1 MFKNKRILFLAMG
14 GKNWIGGLYYVK
26 NVIYTLIHTNE
37 LGEHSKIYILVKRE
51 NYDLFKKFQKYNF
64 VQIILFKDSILN
76 KVFRK
81 LSNKLKLDI
90 ELLYAVKKHK
100 IDLIFPVTGHPNMFL
115 KNKSVFWIP
124 DFQHF
129 FYPQF
134 FTKET
139 LQGRDSLHKYIA
151 RQPNYLVLSSED
163 AKNSFAKFYPDHLN
177 TIKIIKFQSD
187 LEDEVGRLTDSFVEN
202 TLNKYNITG
211 KYAILCNQFF
221 NHKNHL
227 VAFKAINYIKQE
239 KGQDICLICTG
250 NNQPVNNNKKHIEDL
265 NQYIKDNHLEKDIKI
280 LGLIPRMDQLALI
293 KASCVLVQPSLFEG
307 WGTSVEDAKWFH
319 KKMILSD
326 INVHYEQKNE
336 DCVIFHR
343 TDFKDLGDKILNVL
357 STETN

>member
-1 MFKNKRILFLAMG
+1 MFKGKRILFLAMG
-14 GKNWIGGLYYVK
+14 GKNWLGGLYYVK

-37 LGEHSKIYILVKRE
+37 LGEHAKLYILVKQE

-64 VQIILFKDSILN
+64 VQIIISKDSIIN
-76 KVFRK
+76 KVIRK
-81 LSNKLKLDI
+81 FGRKQKIDI
-90 ELLYAVKKHK
+90 ELLQIVKKYR
-100 IDLIFPVTGHPNMFL
+100 IDLIFPVTGYPNMFL

-124 DFQHF
+124 DFQHV

-139 LQGRDSLHKYIA
+139 LLYRELFHKYIA
-151 RQPNYLVLSSED
+151 RHHNYLVLSSED
-163 AKNSFAKFYPDHLN
+163 AKNTFIKLYPDHLN
-177 TIKIIKFQSD
+177 DIKIIKFHSD
-187 LEDEVGRLTDSFVEN
+187 LEDEVAQLTDTFVEN
-202 TLNKYNITG
+202 TLNKYSITG

-239 KGQDICLICTG
+239 KELNICLICTG
-250 NNQPVNNNKKHIEDL
+250 NNQPVNNNKEYIEKL
-265 NQYIKDNHLEKDIKI
+265 SSYIQKNNLETNIKV

-293 KASCVLVQPSLFEG
+293 KASNVLIQPSLFEG

-326 INVHYEQKNE
+326 IDVHYEQKND

-343 TDFKDLGDKILNVL
+343 TDFKDLGDKISVFMDE
-357 STETN
+357 SD